1 MAQIPYPSVTK
12 PKPLGN
18 PADKNYFSGS
28 AFPVAPKAPAVGYV
42 RPVQM
47 DGISPVSATLPPPKV
62 TITGPSTQTASPQ
75 VKLGSPSA
83 VGFNPPYTPST
94 TPSFG
99 EKIKSDLTKQVGVA
113 AGTTLQQLADGGRS
127 PLLGMAYNLLVPPEM
142 QESLNNNS
150 LRGTNLL
157 NPNWKPKD
165 WKDAF
170 NTVSSAASTVA
181 GGPITQ
187 ALQGGMYLTAQLPDT
202 NWRLDPK
209 RLIRSGVGTGLTAIT
224 LGQVAGKYMR
234 GDKVG
239 AIVEFGKIAGTV
251 GIGAAINQIWQKYG
265 IDISPL
271 QDLLSASIIKSG
283 QKNAQA
289 GELEFRK
296 GAEFT
301 NQLIQE
307 SGFAPYLKTKSADA
321 LKLNSDRKELTTYDL
336 LQRENAAATGTGQ
349 KLRNLS
355 TYLFSNPAAVAHA
368 QPNNGTGA
376 YAGYTPASLGTMSM
390 KKGMGYLISPEAWFG
405 IGAQEFDHLNDGM
418 RGNFTLP
425 NDYDDAFKYKGP
437 QPATTAIG
445 KLVEKFKNAIGY
457 RSQKDYH
464 TTGIEKTGWINEIIA
479 QVKPK
484 TQGILTDAEYAAAKN
499 TRAYQTMASVLGIA
513 DEAALRRMI
522 ANHYDP
528 TYFNQYDYRT
538 RPKFYE

>member
-1 MAQIPYPSVTK
+1 VAQIPYPSVTK

-28 AFPVAPKAPAVGYV
+28 AIPVAPKVTKTVGYV
-42 RPVQM
+42 RP
-47 DGISPVSATLPPPKV
+47 DGISNISVSAALPPPKV
-62 TITGPSTQTASPQ
+62 TVTTPQ

-83 VGFNPPYTPST
+83 VGFNPAYTPST

-99 EKIKSDLTKQVGVA
+99 EQLKSEIINRVGVA
-113 AGTTLQQLADGGRS
+113 AGATLQQSANGGTS
-127 PLLGMAYNLLVPPEM
+127 PLGGMAYNLLVPPET

-157 NPNWKPKD
+157 NPNYKPKD

-170 NTVSSAASTVA
+170 NTASSAVSTVA

-187 ALQGGMYLTAQLPDT
+187 ALQGGMYLVDQLPDT

-209 RLIRSGVGTGLTAIT
+209 RVINSGVGTGLAAIT

-239 AIVEFGKIAGTV
+239 AVVEFGKIAGTM
-251 GIGAAINQIWQKYG
+251 GIGAAINKIWQDHG

-271 QDLLSASIIKSG
+271 QDLLSTSIIKSG

-289 GELEFRK
+289 GELAFRE
-296 GAEFT
+296 GAKFT

-307 SGFAPYLKTKSADA
+307 SGFAPYLKRFSADA
-321 LKLNSDRKELTTYDL
+321 LKLNDPRKELTTYDL
-336 LQRENAAATGTGQ
+336 LQRENAAATGTKQ

-355 TYLFSNPAAVAHA
+355 TYLFSNPAAAAHA
-368 QPNNGTGA
+368 QPNNGTP
-376 YAGYTPASLGTMSM
+376 YFKGYTPASLGTMSM
-390 KKGMGYLISPEAWFG
+390 KKGLGYLISPEAWFG

-418 RGNFTLP
+418 RGSFTLP
-425 NDYDDAFKYKGP
+425 DDYTNAFTYKGR

-445 KLVEKFKNAIGY
+445 KFMEKFRNAIGY

-464 TTGIEKTGWINEIIA
+464 NTDAEKTGWINEIIA
-479 QVKPK
+479 QVKPAR
-484 TQGILTDAEYAAAKN
+484 QGILTDAEYAAAKN

-522 ANHYDP
+522 ANHYEP
-528 TYFNQYDYRT
+528 TYFNQYDYGPSPVV
-538 RPKFYE
+538 RP